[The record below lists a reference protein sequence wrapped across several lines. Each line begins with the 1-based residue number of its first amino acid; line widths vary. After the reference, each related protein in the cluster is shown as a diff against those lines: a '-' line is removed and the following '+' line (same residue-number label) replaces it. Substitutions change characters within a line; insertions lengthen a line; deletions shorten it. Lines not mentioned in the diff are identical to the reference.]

1 MGISSK
7 KTLVSEMA
15 PGQLFQFY
23 RFETNSSICWQKKG
37 TKTISRINRETKE
50 IIATYYFTR
59 TDYGYC
65 VIEGLKGNR
74 K

>member
-1 MGISSK
+1 MEISSK

-37 TKTISRINRETKE
+37 TKTISRISKETGE
-50 IIATYYFTR
+50 ILNTFYFTR

-65 VIEGLKGNR
+65 VIE
-74 K
+74 

>member
-1 MGISSK
+1 MRIDPK
-7 KTLVSEMA
+7 ITLVSDMS

-50 IIATYYFTR
+50 IIATYYFTKV
-59 TDYGYC
+59 DYGYC
-65 VIEGLKGNR
+65 ILD
-74 K
+74 